1 MVAMPKQFVIAVEE
15 DDRTRLNAV
24 VKAAFNEEEKWL
36 EETRDREGLQFLR
49 GRAASMA
56 RVRIREEQA
65 RLRAQGVL
73 RGSKALVLAP
83 GVRAELKAR
92 GMAKRFASVPAGE
105 AGASGRRVGA
115 GPRHYGRL
123 SEEDKSTLTGRV
135 AVELPDELGDQ
146 LVRACYWTSQPAVEA
161 LWEWQKRWGDGPE
174 VKLREAQ
181 RAGLPSGFLALFTAG
196 LATPATADALLEK
209 SVLQGQIV
217 TTGDIIRAAI
227 HRAI

>member
-1 MVAMPKQFVIAVEE
+1 MSKQFVVAVES
-15 DDRTRLNAV
+15 DDLTRLNALV
-24 VKAAFNEEEKWL
+24 KKAAKEEEDWL
-36 EETRDREGLQFLR
+36 KEAREREGLQFLR

-56 RVRIREEQA
+56 RVRIRQEQT
-65 RLRAQGVL
+65 RLRARGTL
-73 RGSKALVLAP
+73 RGSKALVVAP

-92 GMAKRFASVPAGE
+92 GMTKTFAAVPAGD

-123 SEEDKSTLTGRV
+123 SEEDTTTLTDRV
-135 AVELPDELGDQ
+135 SVELPDELGEQ

-174 VKLREAQ
+174 VELREAA